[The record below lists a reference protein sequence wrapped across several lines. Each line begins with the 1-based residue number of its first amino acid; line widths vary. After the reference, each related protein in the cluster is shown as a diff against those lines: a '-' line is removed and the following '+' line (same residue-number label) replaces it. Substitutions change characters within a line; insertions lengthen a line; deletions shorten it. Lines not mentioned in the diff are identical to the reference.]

1 MENVK
6 LTVEDVVKLVRLVDK
21 VQKRGH
27 YASIQ
32 FSRYGYDVQVHFMR
46 NGFRIEGGYD
56 FNKDFNLTDQDQ
68 DIDTYHEIVLFFT
81 NIIEEVKEITIE
93 EIEEALGYKI
103 CIVGE
108 REEL

>member
-1 MENVK
+1 MENAK

-46 NGFRIEGGYD
+46 NGFRTEGGYD
-56 FNKDFNLTDQDQ
+56 FIRDFNLTDQDQ